1 MKLNL
6 KLLAAPLILLL
17 IGLACNIGVPAP
29 STPDPFGTLNALYTA
44 AVQTETQAVSS
55 GSPTAT
61 GTPAS
66 TATPTNTF
74 PTLSLLT
81 STPAPVSYCNA
92 ADFVSDV
99 SVGDGTV
106 MGAGDDFT
114 KVWRVRN
121 VGTCTWTPS
130 YSLVFS
136 GGDRLSAPASVG
148 MPAYVNPGQY
158 IDLGVDMTAPGS
170 NGKYVG
176 YWKLRDSSG
185 NMFGIGD
192 QAQTAFWVSIR
203 VSGPTY
209 EAYDFATNACDAS
222 WQNNVRDLPCPGS
235 SGDSKGYVLILD
247 NPVMENG
254 AKENEPGLL
263 TVPKDVYNGL
273 IWGTYPA
280 IKIRNGDHFRALIN
294 CQYKAYSCN
303 VAFQVQYQVDGGPV
317 KSLGLWYEAYEG
329 RYTPVDIDL
338 SFLAGDNVKFILA
351 AGANG
356 QFNQDYALWLAPR
369 ITRVGTPPTSTP
381 TNTPTSTPTTA
392 PTGTPTNT
400 PTNTPTSTPT
410 STPTNTPTSTPTG
423 TPTP

>member
-1 MKLNL
+1 MKLNP
-6 KLLAAPLILLL
+6 KLLVMPLILLF

-44 AVQTETQAVSS
+44 AVQTETQQASG
-55 GSPTAT
+55 GSPTST
-61 GTPAS
+61 GTLVS

-74 PTLSLLT
+74 PTLSLST
-81 STPAPVSYCNA
+81 STPAPVVYCNA
-92 ADFVSDV
+92 AAFISDV

-106 MGAGDDFT
+106 IGAGDDFT
-114 KVWRVRN
+114 KIWRLQN
-121 VGTCTWTPS
+121 VGTCTWSPS
-130 YSLVFS
+130 YALVFTS
-136 GGDRLSAPASVG
+136 GDRLSAPGSVG
-148 MPAYVNPGQY
+148 LPGYVNPGQS

-170 NGKYVG
+170 NGKYLG
-176 YWKLRDSSG
+176 YWKLRDPSG
-185 NMFGIGD
+185 NLFGIGT

-203 VSGPTY
+203 VSGPNY
-209 EAYDFATNACDAS
+209 EFYDFATHFCDAS

-235 SGDSKGYVLILD
+235 SGDSKGYVIKLD

-263 TVPKDVYNGL
+263 TVPKDTSNGL

-280 IKIRNGDHFRALIN
+280 IKIHNGDHFRALIN

-329 RYTPVDIDL
+329 KYTPVDIDL
-338 SFLAGDNVKFILA
+338 SFLDGDNVKFTLA

-369 ITRVGTPPTSTP
+369 ITRPGTPPTNTPTPTSTPTSTATTAPTSTPTNTPTNTPTVTP
-381 TNTPTSTPTTA
+381 TNTPTSTPTE
-392 PTGTPTNT
+392 
-400 PTNTPTSTPT
+400 
-410 STPTNTPTSTPTG
+410 